1 MAIGA
6 DVAVNGPR
14 TISVTSAV
22 SRSTAERITLTRN
35 TPRNSVD
42 PASTVAVVRNDF
54 VNSVDASGG
63 ITTSLRTMN
72 QTLSLDTTPGWDDV
86 TGVGRPR
93 SGFVVAVGH

>member
-22 SRSTAERITLTRN
+22 
-35 TPRNSVD
+35 
-42 PASTVAVVRNDF
+42 RNDF

-63 ITTSLRTMN
+63 ITTSLRAMN
-72 QTLSLDTTPGWDDV
+72 QTLSLDTTAGWDDV